1 MIALLL
7 SLQTLAHTL
16 SLRGVGLSR
25 RLAALGCV
33 LAFGSVSLR
42 AAASP
47 ADDIKASLGKARE
60 GVIALL
66 DTTDKAKQD
75 SLVAQIGAASAGVDR
90 ALAAALTAPAAHAAE
105 WKEFDQIWKAFKETR
120 DGQLI
125 PAVRAGKPDVAKSL
139 AKGVQADRFK
149 KMNELLATVAAK

>member
-1 MIALLL
+1 MIPLQV

-16 SLRGVGLSR
+16 RLRGVGLSR
-25 RLAALGCV
+25 RLAALGCM
-33 LAFGSVSLR
+33 LALASISLP
-42 AAASP
+42 AAASA
-47 ADDIKASLGKARE
+47 ADDVKASLGKARE
-60 GVIALL
+60 GVLALL

-90 ALAAALTAPAAHAAE
+90 ALAAASTAPAAHAAE

-139 AKGVQADRFK
+139 AKGVQAERFE
-149 KMNELLATVAAK
+149 KMNELLATIGAK